1 MKIGKIF
8 LIFTLCIF
16 GCDTNEVKQMQEYN
30 GPMYELTDVETL
42 YSEGEDNLDSLAFVK
57 FKLMADRQLIFDN
70 EDMEFPE
77 GIYIENYKID
87 GTVAFTLKANK
98 GFFDSEEQVYK
109 AEGNVILRNLLEEQQ
124 VNSEELFWKPGPG
137 DDAIY
142 TDKFVIVKT
151 KDEIIYGEGLRAS
164 QNFETFKILKPSEG
178 SFVIEE

>member
-8 LIFTLCIF
+8 LIFTLLIYACE
-16 GCDTNEVKQMQEYN
+16 TTEVQKVEEYN

-42 YSEGEDNLDSLAFVK
+42 YSEGEDEVDTVAFVK

-77 GIYIENYKID
+77 GIYIENYEID
-87 GTVAFTLKANK
+87 GNVAFTLKANK
-98 GFFDSEEQVYK
+98 GFFDSEDQVYK
-109 AEGNVILRNLLEEQQ
+109 AEGNVILRNLLEDQQ

-151 KDEIIYGEGLRAS
+151 KSEIIYGEGLRAS
-164 QNFETFKILKPSEG
+164 QNFENFKILKPSEG